1 MAMTF
6 WDVVWLIVISFVFVA
21 YLMILFNI
29 VRDLFRDHELSGWAK
44 AVWMVALIFFPI
56 LTAVVY
62 LVARGD
68 GMSTRDYPEARAA
81 ERQQA
86 QYGRSVGVTSP
97 TEEISRARSMLDA
110 GVLDKAE
117 YDAIKLK
124 ALA

>member
-6 WDVVWLIVISFVFVA
+6 WNVVWFIVISFVFVA

-29 VRDLFRDHELSGWAK
+29 VGDLFRDHELSGWAK

-68 GMSTRDYPEARAA
+68 GMSSRDYPEARAA
-81 ERQQA
+81 ESQQA
-86 QYGRSVGVTSP
+86 QYGRSVAVTSP

-124 ALA
+124 VLA

>member
-1 MAMTF
+1 
-6 WDVVWLIVISFVFVA
+6 
-21 YLMILFNI
+21 
-29 VRDLFRDHELSGWAK
+29 
-44 AVWMVALIFFPI
+44 MVALIFFPI

-68 GMSTRDYPEARAA
+68 GMSSREYPEVRDA

-86 QYGRSVGVTSP
+86 QYGRSVAVTSP
-97 TEEISRARSMLDA
+97 TEEISRARSMLDS